1 MPTYELASQALTQL
15 TFGAGPDYSSMTDPS
30 GKGTYYV
37 SGRRSG
43 FLTGYHPKSQ
53 QSMDIVSED
62 ASQPSV
68 SPDGKRV
75 MYVKFLGGDKNELW
89 VSDLDGRNRLRLAS
103 AERLETV
110 GWSPDSSHIAFA
122 DFTGGGS
129 KGYIVGADGRGLRP
143 IEGITGF
150 IGLAVWSGDSKSL
163 YISASQPRTRATIWK
178 ANGDGSGAH
187 IFLENCC
194 YALGVSPDEKYL
206 LAYVSNGDDVG
217 IYQVSIAD
225 KKRTPL
231 LPGVVTYM
239 LWYAADGK
247 SFMYAVE
254 SKGEVTI
261 YRQGWRN
268 GQLVGQP
275 QIALKIPFAFRFAYN
290 GNAYDFSRDLTSLV
304 YSRPGG
310 EADLYLLS
318 PERH

>member
-1 MPTYELASQALTQL
+1 MLLSRTDNGITNLWKYELASQALTQL

-178 ANGDGSGAH
+178 ANGTAPARTYFWKIVATRWVFPRMKSTCLPTCRMATMLEFTR
-187 IFLENCC
+187 FLSRTRSAPHCC
-194 YALGVSPDEKYL
+194 LG
-206 LAYVSNGDDVG
+206 
-217 IYQVSIAD
+217 
-225 KKRTPL
+225 
-231 LPGVVTYM
+231 
-239 LWYAADGK
+239 
-247 SFMYAVE
+247 
-254 SKGEVTI
+254 
-261 YRQGWRN
+261 
-268 GQLVGQP
+268 
-275 QIALKIPFAFRFAYN
+275 
-290 GNAYDFSRDLTSLV
+290 
-304 YSRPGG
+304 
-310 EADLYLLS
+310 
-318 PERH
+318 

>member
-1 MPTYELASQALTQL
+1 M
-15 TFGAGPDYSSMTDPS
+15 
-30 GKGTYYV
+30 
-37 SGRRSG
+37 
-43 FLTGYHPKSQ
+43 
-53 QSMDIVSED
+53 
-62 ASQPSV
+62 
-68 SPDGKRV
+68 
-75 MYVKFLGGDKNELW
+75 
-89 VSDLDGRNRLRLAS
+89 
-103 AERLETV
+103 
-110 GWSPDSSHIAFA
+110 
-122 DFTGGGS
+122 
-129 KGYIVGADGRGLRP
+129 GADGRGLRP

-318 PERH
+318 PEAPLATALLRTPACKAPGPVERAHGAPRVRGNTPAHWRHCEASASAPLPCGVRFPQDKAIKRSYFKVPLGLASRDSRLRLTLW